1 MKPGTLGLVGCN
13 LAVAGLQLL
22 FFLPVVDGG
31 RTLDVALWAGRPPL
45 FRVDRLSLLFGVAWA
60 VALAL
65 ATLAA
70 QANGKRW
77 AWMWLV
83 TLGLLGAA
91 YAREPVLFYV
101 GWEVAGVGVWLSAPP
116 SAWATRARSR
126 VKMAALVHGPGL
138 ALLAAIALGR
148 VGAFVPPEGG
158 AAQVWTLA
166 ATLLMGLAAGGR
178 ALAPALYAW
187 MGLGAHQETPQ
198 DRWLML
204 AVFASTGPFLLAKAL
219 VEARWDEW
227 GVWALTLAG
236 TAMLLGVAAAA
247 WRGTN
252 SLLPLY
258 LAAMALIG
266 LGLAPASPMAAM
278 GAILLVGLGA
288 FLPLVSLLDGNE
300 PYLRWARAATVA
312 ASVPGVWLVVQG
324 AVEARY
330 IVTAVVILPA
340 LMLAAYVG
348 ANRLRGG
355 AGVSKA
361 VLFAA
366 LLALAAIAAYPQA
379 AVEWFARPAVGA
391 MAGGVGASSRLVSEW
406 GLGLVSTGPS
416 ESLTA
421 ALPATGVA
429 LAAFLAWVALYWLRG
444 LLTAIT
450 NRAEKRLPPGSQ

>member
-1 MKPGTLGLVGCN
+1 M
-13 LAVAGLQLL
+13 
-22 FFLPVVDGG
+22 
-31 RTLDVALWAGRPPL
+31 
-45 FRVDRLSLLFGVAWA
+45 LSLC
-60 VALAL
+60 
-65 ATLAA
+65 
-70 QANGKRW
+70 
-77 AWMWLV
+77 
-83 TLGLLGAA
+83 
-91 YAREPVLFYV
+91 
-101 GWEVAGVGVWLSAPP
+101 
-116 SAWATRARSR
+116 
-126 VKMAALVHGPGL
+126 
-138 ALLAAIALGR
+138 
-148 VGAFVPPEGG
+148 
-158 AAQVWTLA
+158 
-166 ATLLMGLAAGGR
+166 
-178 ALAPALYAW
+178 
-187 MGLGAHQETPQ
+187 
-198 DRWLML
+198 
-204 AVFASTGPFLLAKAL
+204 
-219 VEARWDEW
+219 
-227 GVWALTLAG
+227 
-236 TAMLLGVAAAA
+236 
-247 WRGTN
+247 
-252 SLLPLY
+252 

-348 ANRLRGG
+348 ANGLRGG

-406 GLGLVSTGPS
+406 GLGLVSTGHD